1 VAAGQAAPFEPERE
15 FIICALDLVSG
26 LAEGLG
32 PGMEALVA
40 RSLLRPLLLQCC
52 QARAAQ
58 PRATPPRAFLCRASA
73 RATLRGGEALLRPA
87 RRHPGQRAV
96 SPNIRL
102 PRRGA
107 CQAAAPR

>member
-58 PRATPPRAFLCRASA
+58 PRAISPRAFLPGPRCEAARRRRAQ
-73 RATLRGGEALLRPA
+73 RGGTQASGLSRQISGSS
-87 RRHPGQRAV
+87 RRR
-96 SPNIRL
+96 
-102 PRRGA
+102 A